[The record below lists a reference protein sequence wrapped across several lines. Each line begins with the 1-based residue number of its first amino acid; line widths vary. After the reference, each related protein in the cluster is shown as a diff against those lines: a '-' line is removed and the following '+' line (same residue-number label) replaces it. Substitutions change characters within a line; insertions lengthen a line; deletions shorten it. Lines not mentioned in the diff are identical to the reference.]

1 MAVWKAAIRKHH
13 NALRTGI
20 LVTNI
25 LPALHTL
32 LTPVEYSRVEAKEGD
47 VDRVDELVKILLT
60 KDESTFDG
68 FCSALEENGC
78 RHWASKLKGEGVFG
92 VLINGVAKLIVTLS

>member
-1 MAVWKAAIRKHH
+1 MEVWKAAIRKHH

-20 LVTNI
+20 LVTNV

-32 LTPVEYSRVEAKEGD
+32 LTDVEYSCIEAKEGD
-47 VDRVDELVKILLT
+47 VARIDELVKILLT

-68 FCSALEENGC
+68 FCSALDTNGYPQ
-78 RHWASKLKGEGVFG
+78 WARKLKGEGVFG
-92 VLINGVAKLIVTLS
+92 VLIDGVAIG